1 MTSLPKNINR
11 DLVNRIYI
19 MLRRHYWP
27 LSDIVIFIYKKIIKK
42 INGKKLAILGMDQ
55 SGKTHYFH
63 FLQGK
68 EYEKGPQTKI
78 SKIESFYYK
87 KKDGTSIRIAEGYD
101 IGGSKLFIKD
111 HYEQLMKDSDCVI
124 FMFDISKYDKEYE
137 YMKEVHARFEFL
149 SRMKNTLGIDDN
161 NFKLFATHADLLS
174 KNELKSVYDTLNR
187 NLENKEYKDILK
199 CDLFP
204 INMTKKEKLKEIT
217 DLLL

>member
-1 MTSLPKNINR
+1 MNSLPKNINR
-11 DLVNRIYI
+11 DLVNGIYI

-27 LSDIVIFIYKKIIKK
+27 LSDIVIYLYKKIIKK

-55 SGKTHYFH
+55 SGKTYYFY

-68 EYEKGPQTKI
+68 EYKEGPQTKI

-87 KKDGTSIRIAEGYD
+87 KEDGTSIKIAEGYD

-111 HYEQLMKDSDCVI
+111 HYEQLMNDSDCVI

-137 YMKEVHARFEFL
+137 YTKEVHARFEFL
-149 SRMKNTLGIDDN
+149 YRMKNTLGIDDN

-174 KNELKSVYDTLNR
+174 KNELDLVNDTLNR
-187 NLENKEYKDILK
+187 NLESKEYKDILK
-199 CDLFP
+199 CDLFV
-204 INMTKKEKLKEIT
+204 IKMTDKKRLKELT